1 MPSVRATGATH
12 TLRYG
17 CRQEERNID
26 HQEAVY
32 SVQESHKTAGAD
44 YHSVSRVSRALR
56 PWCSGGG
63 GPVGGSEQDGGR
75 IKDRRA

>member
-26 HQEAVY
+26 DQLRKRWFI
-32 SVQESHKTAGAD
+32 QFESHTRLLALIITL
-44 YHSVSRVSRALR
+44 SVGYL
-56 PWCSGGG
+56 
-63 GPVGGSEQDGGR
+63 GP
-75 IKDRRA
+75 